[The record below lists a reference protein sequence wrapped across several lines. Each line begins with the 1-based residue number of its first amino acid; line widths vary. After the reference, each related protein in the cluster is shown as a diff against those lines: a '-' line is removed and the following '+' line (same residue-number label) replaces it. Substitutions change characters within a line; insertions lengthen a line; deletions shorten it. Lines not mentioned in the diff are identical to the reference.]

1 MWRDSIAEQ
10 SHLGWHRLHV
20 MRSSRNICA
29 AALIAL
35 AGSALA
41 STPSAQTPAH
51 RVMLDEAHHNIMATA
66 SGGYRPLVRL
76 LTDAE
81 FDVTPNALPFSRERL
96 ATTDV
101 VVIANPNG
109 ADERASMEDRA
120 ASAFT
125 DPEIEAVEEWVK
137 GGGGLLL
144 ATDHYPTGVA
154 ARRLAEKFGVK
165 LSGGWTDDPANR
177 RTLAGYGPIFG
188 YLVFSLENGLLTD
201 HAITRGRYDTEQIE
215 GVATVTGESIEGPAG
230 SVSLL
235 RLSPTAVDWIPPDPS
250 RAASDTTAQPPA
262 RDFNPCPSC
271 DHISAAG
278 RSQAIAFAFGRGR
291 VVVVGEMGVLVDY
304 SAPGMQNAQ
313 FTLNAVRWLARQF

>member
-1 MWRDSIAEQ
+1 MVIA
-10 SHLGWHRLHV
+10 SGVSVGML
-20 MRSSRNICA
+20 
-29 AALIAL
+29 
-35 AGSALA
+35 
-41 STPSAQTPAH
+41 SAQTPVAR

-81 FDVTPNALPFSRERL
+81 FDVTPNGLPFSRERL

-109 ADERASMEDRA
+109 ADQQAPMSTRT

-125 DPEIEAVEEWVK
+125 DPEIESIEEWVK

-154 ARRLAEKFGVK
+154 ARRLAERFGVK

-188 YLVFSLENGLLTD
+188 YLVFSVENGLLTD

-215 GVATVTGESIEGPAG
+215 GISTITGESIEGPAG

-235 RLSPTAVDWIPPDPS
+235 RLSPTAVDWIPSGADPAGS
-250 RAASDTTAQPPA
+250 TAQGPA
-262 RDFNPCPSC
+262 KDFNPCPSC

-278 RSQAIAFAFGRGR
+278 RSQGIAFVFGRGR
-291 VVVVGEMGVLVDY
+291 VIVIGEMGALVDY

-313 FTLNAVRWLARQF
+313 FALNAVRWLAREL